1 MFRAE
6 GRRACQCLATRVPP
20 IGLTTPCALEPAM
33 AQKDAFEYEALL
45 ERAKKKLPHTLES
58 HDRFQVPEPDVMIE
72 GKTTVIRNFG
82 DIVDTLRRE
91 PEHVL
96 GYLLRELGTAG
107 TLEGDG
113 RRVVFKGKVAANQI
127 ADRLKN
133 YVDEYVLCSECSRPD
148 TKIVKEGRVLI
159 LVCETCGAHRPVHV
173 RKQEKA
179 KEAKEIEAG
188 QTYDLMIE
196 DVGRKGD
203 GIARKGQFIIYVPG
217 TAKGS
222 QVKVKI
228 EKVSGTVAFG
238 TRVS

>member
-1 MFRAE
+1 
-6 GRRACQCLATRVPP
+6 
-20 IGLTTPCALEPAM
+20 M

>member
-1 MFRAE
+1 M
-6 GRRACQCLATRVPP
+6 V
-20 IGLTTPCALEPAM
+20 
-33 AQKDAFEYEALL
+33 AQDTFDYESLL
-45 ERAKKKLPHTLES
+45 DRAKKKLPHTLES

-82 DIVDTLRRE
+82 DIVDALRRE
-91 PEHVL
+91 PDHLL

-107 TLEGDG
+107 TLEG
-113 RRVVFKGKVAANQI
+113 RRAVFKGKVATAQA
-127 ADRLKN
+127 ADRITS
-133 YVDEYVLCSECSRPD
+133 YVDEYVLCSECNRPD
-148 TKIVKEGRVLI
+148 TKIVKDGRILI

-173 RKQEKA
+173 KKQVKA

-188 QTYDLMIE
+188 ETYDLMIE
-196 DVGRKGD
+196 DVGKKGD
-203 GIARKGQFIIYVPG
+203 GIARKGNFIIYVPG

-238 TRVS
+238 DRVS

>member
-1 MFRAE
+1 
-6 GRRACQCLATRVPP
+6 
-20 IGLTTPCALEPAM
+20 M
-33 AQKDAFEYEALL
+33 APQETFDYELLL
-45 ERAKKKLPHTLES
+45 ERAKKKLPTTLES

-82 DIVDTLRRE
+82 DIVDALRRE
-91 PEHVL
+91 PDHLL

-107 TLEGDG
+107 SMEG
-113 RRVVFKGKVAANQI
+113 RRVVFKGKVATAQV
-127 ADRLKN
+127 ADRIKH

-148 TKIVKEGRVLI
+148 TKIVKDGRILI

-173 RKQEKA
+173 KKQVKA

-188 QTYDLMIE
+188 QTYDMMIE
-196 DVGRKGD
+196 DVGKKGD
-203 GIARKGQFIIYVPG
+203 GIARKGNFIVYVPG

-238 TRVS
+238 VRVS

>member
-1 MFRAE
+1 
-6 GRRACQCLATRVPP
+6 
-20 IGLTTPCALEPAM
+20 M
-33 AQKDAFEYEALL
+33 APQETFDYELLL

-82 DIVDTLRRE
+82 DIVDALRRE
-91 PEHVL
+91 PDHLL

-107 TLEGDG
+107 SMEG
-113 RRVVFKGKVAANQI
+113 RRVVFKGKVASAQV
-127 ADRLKN
+127 ADRIKN

-148 TKIVKEGRVLI
+148 TKIVKDGRILI

-173 RKQEKA
+173 KKQVKA

-188 QTYDLMIE
+188 QTYDMMIE
-196 DVGRKGD
+196 DVGKKGD
-203 GIARKGQFIIYVPG
+203 GIARKGNFIVYVPG

-238 TRVS
+238 VRVS

>member
-1 MFRAE
+1 
-6 GRRACQCLATRVPP
+6 
-20 IGLTTPCALEPAM
+20 M
-33 AQKDAFEYEALL
+33 APQETFDYELLL
-45 ERAKKKLPHTLES
+45 ERAKKKLPTTLES
-58 HDRFQVPEPDVMIE
+58 HDRFQVPEADVMIE

-82 DIVDTLRRE
+82 DIVDALRRE
-91 PEHVL
+91 PNHLL

-107 TLEGDG
+107 SMEG
-113 RRVVFKGKVAANQI
+113 RRVVFKGKVAVAQV
-127 ADRLKN
+127 ADRIKN

-148 TKIVKEGRVLI
+148 TKIVKDGRILI

-173 RKQEKA
+173 KKQVKA

-188 QTYDLMIE
+188 ETYDMMIE
-196 DVGRKGD
+196 DVGKKGD
-203 GIARKGQFIIYVPG
+203 GIARKGNFIVYVPG

-238 TRVS
+238 VRVS

>member
-1 MFRAE
+1 
-6 GRRACQCLATRVPP
+6 
-20 IGLTTPCALEPAM
+20 M
-33 AQKDAFEYEALL
+33 AAQDTFDYESLL
-45 ERAKKKLPHTLES
+45 DRAKKKLPHTLES

-82 DIVDTLRRE
+82 DIVDALRRE
-91 PEHVL
+91 PDHLL

-107 TLEGDG
+107 TLEG
-113 RRVVFKGKVAANQI
+113 RRAVFKGKVATAQV
-127 ADRLKN
+127 ADRVTS
-133 YVDEYVLCSECSRPD
+133 YVDEYVLCSECNRPD
-148 TKIVKEGRVLI
+148 TKIVKDGRILI

-173 RKQEKA
+173 KKQVKA

-188 QTYDLMIE
+188 ETYDLMIE
-196 DVGRKGD
+196 DVGKKGD
-203 GIARKGQFIIYVPG
+203 GIARKGNFIIYVPG

-238 TRVS
+238 VRVS

>member
-1 MFRAE
+1 
-6 GRRACQCLATRVPP
+6 
-20 IGLTTPCALEPAM
+20 M
-33 AQKDAFEYEALL
+33 APQETFDYELLL

-58 HDRFQVPEPDVMIE
+58 HDRFQVPEADVMIE

-82 DIVDTLRRE
+82 DIVDALRRE
-91 PEHVL
+91 PDHLL

-107 TLEGDG
+107 SMEG
-113 RRVVFKGKVAANQI
+113 RRVVFKGKVATAQV
-127 ADRLKN
+127 ADRIKN

-148 TKIVKEGRVLI
+148 TKIVKDGRILI

-173 RKQEKA
+173 KKQVKA

-188 QTYDLMIE
+188 QTYDMMIE
-196 DVGRKGD
+196 DVGKKGD
-203 GIARKGQFIIYVPG
+203 GIARKGNFIVYIPG

-238 TRVS
+238 VRVS

>member
-1 MFRAE
+1 
-6 GRRACQCLATRVPP
+6 
-20 IGLTTPCALEPAM
+20 M
-33 AQKDAFEYEALL
+33 APQETFDYELLL

-72 GKTTVIRNFG
+72 GKTTVIRNCG
-82 DIVDTLRRE
+82 DIVDALRRE
-91 PEHVL
+91 PDHLL

-107 TLEGDG
+107 SMEG
-113 RRVVFKGKVAANQI
+113 RRVVFKGKVATAQV
-127 ADRLKN
+127 ADRIKN

-148 TKIVKEGRVLI
+148 TKIVKDGRILI

-173 RKQEKA
+173 KKQVKA

-188 QTYDLMIE
+188 QTYDMMIE
-196 DVGRKGD
+196 DVGKKGD
-203 GIARKGQFIIYVPG
+203 GIARKGNFIVYVPG

-238 TRVS
+238 VRVS

>member
-1 MFRAE
+1 
-6 GRRACQCLATRVPP
+6 
-20 IGLTTPCALEPAM
+20 M
-33 AQKDAFEYEALL
+33 AAQDTFDYESLL

-82 DIVDTLRRE
+82 DIVDALRRE
-91 PEHVL
+91 PDHLL

-107 TLEGDG
+107 TLEG
-113 RRVVFKGKVAANQI
+113 RRAVFKGKVATAQA
-127 ADRLKN
+127 ADRITS
-133 YVDEYVLCSECSRPD
+133 YVDEYVLCSECNRPD
-148 TKIVKEGRVLI
+148 TKIVKDGRILI

-173 RKQEKA
+173 KKQVKA
-179 KEAKEIEAG
+179 REAKEIEAG

-196 DVGRKGD
+196 DVGKKGD
-203 GIARKGQFIIYVPG
+203 GIARKGNFIIYVPG

-222 QVKVKI
+222 QVKVNI

-238 TRVS
+238 VRVS

>member
-1 MFRAE
+1 
-6 GRRACQCLATRVPP
+6 
-20 IGLTTPCALEPAM
+20 M
-33 AQKDAFEYEALL
+33 AAQDTFDYESLL
-45 ERAKKKLPHTLES
+45 DRAKKKLPHTLES

-82 DIVDTLRRE
+82 DIVDALRRE
-91 PEHVL
+91 PDHLL

-107 TLEGDG
+107 TLEG
-113 RRVVFKGKVAANQI
+113 RRAVFKGEVATAQV
-127 ADRLKN
+127 ADRITS
-133 YVDEYVLCSECSRPD
+133 YVDEYVLCSECNRPD
-148 TKIVKEGRVLI
+148 TKIVKDGRILI

-173 RKQEKA
+173 KKQVKA

-188 QTYDLMIE
+188 ETYDLMIE
-196 DVGRKGD
+196 DVGKKGD
-203 GIARKGQFIIYVPG
+203 GIARKGNFIIYVPG

-238 TRVS
+238 VRVS

>member
-1 MFRAE
+1 
-6 GRRACQCLATRVPP
+6 
-20 IGLTTPCALEPAM
+20 M
-33 AQKDAFEYEALL
+33 APVETFDYELLL
-45 ERAKKKLPHTLES
+45 ERAKKKLPTTLES
-58 HDRFQVPEPDVMIE
+58 HDRFQVPEADVMIE

-82 DIVDTLRRE
+82 DIVDALRRE
-91 PEHVL
+91 PAHLL

-107 TLEGDG
+107 SMEG
-113 RRVVFKGKVAANQI
+113 RRVVFKGKVAVAQV
-127 ADRLKN
+127 ADRIKN

-148 TKIVKEGRVLI
+148 TKIVKDGRILI

-173 RKQEKA
+173 KKQVKA

-188 QTYDLMIE
+188 ETYDMMIE
-196 DVGRKGD
+196 DVGKKGD
-203 GIARKGQFIIYVPG
+203 GIARKGNFIVYVPG

-238 TRVS
+238 VRVS

>member
-1 MFRAE
+1 
-6 GRRACQCLATRVPP
+6 
-20 IGLTTPCALEPAM
+20 M
-33 AQKDAFEYEALL
+33 APVETFDYELLL
-45 ERAKKKLPHTLES
+45 ERAKKKLPTTLES
-58 HDRFQVPEPDVMIE
+58 HDRFQVPEADVMIE

-82 DIVDTLRRE
+82 DIVDALRRE
-91 PEHVL
+91 SAHLL

-107 TLEGDG
+107 SMEG
-113 RRVVFKGKVAANQI
+113 RRVVFKGKVAVAQV
-127 ADRLKN
+127 ADRIKN

-148 TKIVKEGRVLI
+148 TKIVKDGRILI

-173 RKQEKA
+173 KKQVKA

-188 QTYDLMIE
+188 ETYDMMIE
-196 DVGRKGD
+196 DVGKKGD
-203 GIARKGQFIIYVPG
+203 GIARKGNFIVYVPG

-238 TRVS
+238 VRVS

>member
-1 MFRAE
+1 
-6 GRRACQCLATRVPP
+6 
-20 IGLTTPCALEPAM
+20 M
-33 AQKDAFEYEALL
+33 AADEVFDYDSLL
-45 ERAKKKLPHTLES
+45 ERAKKKLPTTLES

-91 PEHVL
+91 PDHLL

-107 TLEGDG
+107 TMEG
-113 RRVVFKGKVAANQI
+113 RRIVFKGKVGTAQVAERI
-127 ADRLKN
+127 KD

-148 TKIVKEGRVLI
+148 TKIVKDGRVLI
-159 LVCETCGAHRPVHV
+159 LTCETCGAHRPVHV
-173 RKQEKA
+173 RKQVKVA
-179 KEAKEIEAG
+179 EAKEIEAG

-196 DVGRKGD
+196 DVGKKGD
-203 GIARKGQFIIYVPG
+203 GIARKGNFIIYVPG

-238 TRVS
+238 TLVRA

>member
-1 MFRAE
+1 M
-6 GRRACQCLATRVPP
+6 
-20 IGLTTPCALEPAM
+20 M
-33 AQKDAFEYEALL
+33 AAQNDFDYESLL

-82 DIVDTLRRE
+82 DIVDVLRRE
-91 PEHVL
+91 PQHLL

-107 TLEGDG
+107 SMEG
-113 RRVVFKGKVAANQI
+113 RRVVFKGKVTTAQV
-127 ADRLKN
+127 ADRIKS
-133 YVDEYVLCSECSRPD
+133 YVDEYVLCSECTRPD
-148 TKIVKEGRVLI
+148 TKIVKDDRVLI

-173 RKQEKA
+173 KKQV
-179 KEAKEIEAG
+179 KEVKAKEIEAG
-188 QTYDLMIE
+188 QTYDMLIE
-196 DVGRKGD
+196 DVGKKGD
-203 GIARKGQFIIYVPG
+203 GIARKGNFIVFVPG

-238 TRVS
+238 TRVQ